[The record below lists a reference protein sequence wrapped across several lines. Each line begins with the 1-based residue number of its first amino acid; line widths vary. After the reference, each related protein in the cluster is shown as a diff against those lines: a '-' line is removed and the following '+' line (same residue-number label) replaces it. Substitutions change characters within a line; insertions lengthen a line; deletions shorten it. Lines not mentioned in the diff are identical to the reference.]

1 MVMELLRSLE
11 FPPPPGPLGA
21 EDDGC
26 PGRTWGGQC
35 DERVGSEL
43 AECSEPSVSQEYG
56 MRWSRWCES
65 SGWAKDVFVG
75 LVGCGM
81 TRLSGPSRWICTW
94 LILRRDESTLTG
106 ADAVIGCGP
115 TVETNVCPLPPL
127 AAAADVP
134 AAPTT
139 LLSALSA
146 TVCAVPPPDSAE
158 NTGFAGHAHVTLVVE
173 PIVNAGPTHVNLFWS
188 GSPIGRLPMLESRP
202 NSCTLNVLAPAYIRC
217 TNWLYEYV
225 DYSVI
230 LSTADSSQPVT
241 RIYSLL

>member
-1 MVMELLRSLE
+1 MPEPDPLPFPDVAADAPVSAPCCSEGAGAINERAMSAEVAGAAGPLVRGIMRMVMELLRSLE

-173 PIVNAGPTHVNLFWS
+173 PIVNAGPTHVNLF
-188 GSPIGRLPMLESRP
+188 
-202 NSCTLNVLAPAYIRC
+202 
-217 TNWLYEYV
+217 
-225 DYSVI
+225 
-230 LSTADSSQPVT
+230 
-241 RIYSLL
+241 